1 VQTQQVYEKSTLNG
15 LAELNAVIDRKVQQK
30 MSGGRPGEVSY
41 KGALVAVAL
50 EEPDL
55 FLTKARLEL
64 DATYR
69 NSTIYFDLSPSGQ
82 LVNPAVMQSGGL
94 QGGGKLVP
102 LASALDT
109 TPLNPYITPDQEM
122 AIRVASKM
130 KVAMSDG
137 RRLSY
142 KEAALRVA
150 SENPNLMRRR
160 QNGSL
165 R

>member
-1 VQTQQVYEKSTLNG
+1 VYEKSTLNG
-15 LAELNAVIDRKVQQK
+15 LDELIAVIDRKAQQK
-30 MSGGRPGEVSY
+30 MAGGRRGEVSY

-69 NSTIYFDLSPSGQ
+69 YSTIYFDVSPSGQ
-82 LVNPAVMQSGGL
+82 LINPAVMQSGGP

-102 LASALDT
+102 LPSPLDT
-109 TPLNPYITPDQEM
+109 TPLDPNMTPDQEM
-122 AIRVASKM
+122 AVRVASQM

-137 RRLSY
+137 RRPTY
-142 KEAALRVA
+142 REAALRVA

-160 QNGSL
+160 ERGSL